1 MIARQQEVVVD
12 KVAYTA
18 DDQGSIALLGAQ
30 ILKVAVDFDLLLTRG
45 VTPEDA
51 TAVLTQKPDV
61 YAPHITHILHQVKV
75 PSVEKATRVVKTD
88 ELRNGMILAEEIR
101 TTGGVL
107 VVSKGQEV
115 GDTLR
120 QRLKNFSVQGTI
132 PNSIRVTVFKR
143 TVTEAL

>member
-1 MIARQQEVVVD
+1 
-12 KVAYTA
+12 
-18 DDQGSIALLGAQ
+18 
-30 ILKVAVDFDLLLTRG
+30 
-45 VTPEDA
+45 
-51 TAVLTQKPDV
+51 
-61 YAPHITHILHQVKV
+61 
-75 PSVEKATRVVKTD
+75 
-88 ELRNGMILAEEIR
+88 MILAEEIR

-120 QRLKNFSVQGTI
+120 QRLKNFAVQGTI